1 MVIVTTKLSK
11 PKLIG
16 ILCGAA
22 AVLLLILVLANR
34 GGGDGVET
42 AAGKKLDTPASRVE
56 FLASCGYGVSQE
68 PARTQE
74 VAIPKEWTQVYT
86 QYNAIQQSQGFD
98 LSRYKG
104 KRVMQY
110 VYLVPDYP
118 GEGSE
123 PVYATLLLY
132 KNKLIGADLSRGGPE
147 GFLRPLLS
155 A

>member
-1 MVIVTTKLSK
+1 MVIVTAKLSR

-22 AVLLLILVLANR
+22 AVLLAVIVLANR
-34 GGGDGVET
+34 GGDSVE
-42 AAGKKLDTPASRVE
+42 ASAGRRLDTQEAQVE
-56 FLASCGYGVSQE
+56 FLASCGYAADQE

-74 VAIPKEWTQVYT
+74 VRIPKEWNQVYT

-104 KRVMQY
+104 KALMQY
-110 VYLVPDYP
+110 VYRIQDYP

-132 KNKLIGADLSRGGPE
+132 KNKLVGADLSRGGE
-147 GFLRPLLS
+147 GGFLRPLLS